1 MAKILLIANYKPSV
15 GGISGQVEILLKYF
29 NDNINQI
36 DLFNTKD
43 NIFKRILMPFVL
55 FIKGRKYNIFHIH
68 GCSFFGFFP
77 IVIGVIIGR
86 LLKKKIIIT
95 YHGGGLDEFI
105 NKYKTKVIYYLNKAD
120 IITVP
125 SKYLQNILNDNSIKS
140 KYLPN
145 IIRDDNV
152 YFKKRDILKPN
163 LIVTRT
169 LDEVYNIPLAIMTF
183 KDLKKVV
190 PDAKLKIVGDGKLKN
205 EIFELVKKENIDD
218 IEFVGRV
225 PNSKIGEIL
234 NTSDIFINPSNKD
247 NMPLSLFEALA
258 CGLAVISTNVGGIPD
273 YITDG
278 INGFLIELNNKE
290 QLINKILYI
299 LNNQDE
305 VQKIIYNGYQTFEQ
319 LTLNNLKSEYLKL
332 YEL

>member
-15 GGISGQVEILLKYF
+15 GGISGQIEILLKHF
-29 NDNINQI
+29 NDNKNQI

-105 NKYKTKVIYYLNKAD
+105 NKYKRKVIYNLNKAD

-332 YEL
+332 YKL

>member
-15 GGISGQVEILLKYF
+15 GGISGQIEISLEYF

-43 NIFKRILMPFVL
+43 NILKRILMPFVL
-55 FIKGRKYNIFHIH
+55 FIKGRKYDIFHIH

-77 IVIGVIIGR
+77 IVIGVMIGK

-95 YHGGGLDEFI
+95 YHGGELYEFI
-105 NKYKTKVIYYLNKAD
+105 NKYKTKVIYFLNKAD

-125 SKYLQNILNDNSIKS
+125 SKYLQNILNNNSIKS

-152 YFKKRDILKPN
+152 YFKKREKLKPI

-169 LDEVYNIPLAIMTF
+169 LDEVYNIPLSIMAF

-205 EIFELVKKENIDD
+205 EILELVKKENIDD
-218 IEFVGRV
+218 IEFIGRV

-234 NTSDIFINPSNKD
+234 NTADIFINTSNKD

-258 CGLAVISTNVGGIPD
+258 CGLPVISTNVGGIPD
-273 YITDG
+273 YFTDG
-278 INGFLIELNNKE
+278 INGFLIEPNNKE
-290 QLINKILYI
+290 QLTNKILYV

-305 VQKIIYNGYQTFEQ
+305 VQKIIDNGYQTFEK
-319 LTLNNLKSEYLKL
+319 LTLRNLKSEYLKL

>member
-15 GGISGQVEILLKYF
+15 GGISGQIEILLKHF
-29 NDNINQI
+29 NDNKNQI

-77 IVIGVIIGR
+77 IVIGVIIGS

-105 NKYKTKVIYYLNKAD
+105 NKYKTKVMYYLNKAD

-169 LDEVYNIPLAIMTF
+169 LDEVYNIPLVIMTF

-290 QLINKILYI
+290 QLMNKIFYI

-305 VQKIIYNGYQTFEQ
+305 VQKIISNGYQTFEQ
-319 LTLNNLKSEYLKL
+319 LTLNNLKNEYLKL

>member
-15 GGISGQVEILLKYF
+15 GGISGQIEISLEYF

-43 NIFKRILMPFVL
+43 NILKRILMPFVL
-55 FIKGRKYNIFHIH
+55 FIKGRKYDIFHIH

-77 IVIGVIIGR
+77 IVIGVMIGK

-95 YHGGGLDEFI
+95 YHGGELYEFI
-105 NKYKTKVIYYLNKAD
+105 NKYKTKVIYFLNKAD

-152 YFKKRDILKPN
+152 YFKKREKLKPI

-169 LDEVYNIPLAIMTF
+169 LDEVYNIPLSIMAF

-205 EIFELVKKENIDD
+205 EILELVKKENIDD
-218 IEFVGRV
+218 IEFIGRV

-234 NTSDIFINPSNKD
+234 NTADIFINTSNKD

-258 CGLAVISTNVGGIPD
+258 CGLPVISTNVGGIPD
-273 YITDG
+273 YFTDG
-278 INGFLIELNNKE
+278 INGFLIEPNNKE
-290 QLINKILYI
+290 QLTNKILYV
-299 LNNQDE
+299 LNNQAE
-305 VQKIIYNGYQTFEQ
+305 VQKIIDNGYQTFEK
-319 LTLNNLKSEYLKL
+319 LTLRNLKSEYLKL
-332 YEL
+332 YQL

>member
-15 GGISGQVEILLKYF
+15 GGISGQIEILLEYF

-105 NKYKTKVIYYLNKAD
+105 NKYKTIVIYFFNKAD

-163 LIVTRT
+163 LVVTRSF
-169 LDEVYNIPLAIMTF
+169 ERVYNISLV
-183 KDLKKVV
+183 LKAYKTI
-190 PDAKLKIVGDGKLKN
+190 KLKYPEASLRLIGDGSLKN
-205 EIFELVKKENIDD
+205 ELVSLSKKLNLKD
-218 IEFVGRV
+218 ITFVGRV
-225 PNSKIGEIL
+225 ENKHIGDEL
-234 NTSDIFINPSNKD
+234 NKSDIFINPSTKD
-247 NMPLSLFEALA
+247 SFAISMFEAFA
-258 CGLAVISTNVGGIPD
+258 CGLPVISTNVGAIPD
-273 YITDG
+273 FIKDNE
-278 INGFLIELNNKE
+278 NGFLIDSNSVE
-290 QLINKILYI
+290 QLINKIIYI

>member
-15 GGISGQVEILLKYF
+15 GGISGQIEILLEYF

-55 FIKGRKYNIFHIH
+55 FIKGRKYDIFHIH

-105 NKYKTKVIYYLNKAD
+105 NKYKTIVIYFFNKAD

-169 LDEVYNIPLAIMTF
+169 LDEVYNIPLVIMTF

-278 INGFLIELNNKE
+278 INGFLIEPNNKE
-290 QLINKILYI
+290 QLTNKILYV
-299 LNNQDE
+299 LNNQAE
-305 VQKIIYNGYQTFEQ
+305 VQKIIDNGYQTFEK
-319 LTLNNLKSEYLKL
+319 LTLRNLKSEYLKL
-332 YEL
+332 YQL

>member
-15 GGISGQVEILLKYF
+15 GGISGQIEILLKHF
-29 NDNINQI
+29 NDNKNQI

-77 IVIGVIIGR
+77 IVIGVIIGS

-105 NKYKTKVIYYLNKAD
+105 NKYKTKVMYYLNKAD

-169 LDEVYNIPLAIMTF
+169 LDEVYNIPLVIMTF

-278 INGFLIELNNKE
+278 INGFLIEPNNKE
-290 QLINKILYI
+290 QLTNKILYV
-299 LNNQDE
+299 LNNQAE
-305 VQKIIYNGYQTFEQ
+305 VQKIIDNGYQTFEK
-319 LTLNNLKSEYLKL
+319 LTLRNLKSEYLKL

>member
-15 GGISGQVEILLKYF
+15 GGISGQIEILLKHF
-29 NDNINQI
+29 NDNKNQI

-77 IVIGVIIGR
+77 IVIGVIIGS

-105 NKYKTKVIYYLNKAD
+105 NKYKTKVMYYLNKAD

-169 LDEVYNIPLAIMTF
+169 LDEVYNIPLVIMTF

-278 INGFLIELNNKE
+278 INGFLIEPNNKE
-290 QLINKILYI
+290 QLTNKILYV

-305 VQKIIYNGYQTFEQ
+305 VQKIIDNGYQTFEK
-319 LTLNNLKSEYLKL
+319 LTLRNLKSEYLKL

>member
-1 MAKILLIANYKPSV
+1 
-15 GGISGQVEILLKYF
+15 
-29 NDNINQI
+29 
-36 DLFNTKD
+36 
-43 NIFKRILMPFVL
+43 MPFVL
-55 FIKGRKYNIFHIH
+55 FIKGRKYDIFHIH

-77 IVIGVIIGR
+77 IVIGVMIGK

-95 YHGGGLDEFI
+95 YHGGELYEFI
-105 NKYKTKVIYYLNKAD
+105 NKYKTKVIYFLNKAD

-125 SKYLQNILNDNSIKS
+125 SKYLQNILNNNSIKS

-152 YFKKRDILKPN
+152 YFKKREKLKPI

-169 LDEVYNIPLAIMTF
+169 LDEVYNIPLSIMAF

-205 EIFELVKKENIDD
+205 EILELVKKENIDD
-218 IEFVGRV
+218 IEFIGRV

-234 NTSDIFINPSNKD
+234 NTADIFINTSNKD

-258 CGLAVISTNVGGIPD
+258 CGLPVISTKVGGIPD

-278 INGFLIELNNKE
+278 INGFLIEPNNKE
-290 QLINKILYI
+290 QLISKIIYI

-305 VQKIIYNGYQTFEQ
+305 VQKIIANGYDTFQ
-319 LTLNNLKSEYLKL
+319 KLTLRNLKSEYLKL

>member
-15 GGISGQVEILLKYF
+15 GGISGQIEISLEYF

-43 NIFKRILMPFVL
+43 NILKRILMPFVL
-55 FIKGRKYNIFHIH
+55 FIKGRKYDIFHIH

-77 IVIGVIIGR
+77 IVIGVIIGS

-105 NKYKTKVIYYLNKAD
+105 NKYKTKVMYYLNKAD

-169 LDEVYNIPLAIMTF
+169 LDEVYNIPLVIMTF

-278 INGFLIELNNKE
+278 INGFLIEPNNKE
-290 QLINKILYI
+290 QLTNKILYV
-299 LNNQDE
+299 LNNQAE
-305 VQKIIYNGYQTFEQ
+305 VQKIIDNGYQTFEK
-319 LTLNNLKSEYLKL
+319 LTLRNLKSEYLKL

>member
-15 GGISGQVEILLKYF
+15 GGISGQIEILLEYF

-95 YHGGGLDEFI
+95 YHGGGLEEFI

-169 LDEVYNIPLAIMTF
+169 LDEVYNIPLAIMAF
-183 KDLKKVV
+183 KDLKKVI
-190 PDAKLKIVGDGKLKN
+190 PDAKLTIVGDGKLKN
-205 EIFELVKKENIDD
+205 EIYELVKKENIDD

-234 NTSDIFINPSNKD
+234 NTADIFINPSNKD

-290 QLINKILYI
+290 QLMNKILYI
-299 LNNQDE
+299 LNNQEE

>member
-15 GGISGQVEILLKYF
+15 GGISGQIEISLEYF

-43 NIFKRILMPFVL
+43 NILKRILMPFVL
-55 FIKGRKYNIFHIH
+55 FIKGRKYDIFHIH

-77 IVIGVIIGR
+77 IVIGVMIGK

-332 YEL
+332 YKL

>member
-15 GGISGQVEILLKYF
+15 GGISGQIEISLEYF

-43 NIFKRILMPFVL
+43 NILKRILMPFVL
-55 FIKGRKYNIFHIH
+55 FIKGRKYDIFHIH

-77 IVIGVIIGR
+77 IVIGVMIGK

-95 YHGGGLDEFI
+95 YHGGELYEFI
-105 NKYKTKVIYYLNKAD
+105 NKYKTKVIYFLNKAD

-125 SKYLQNILNDNSIKS
+125 SKYLQNILNNNSIKS

-152 YFKKRDILKPN
+152 YFKKREKLKPI

-169 LDEVYNIPLAIMTF
+169 LDEVYNIPLSIMAF

-205 EIFELVKKENIDD
+205 EILELVKKENIDD
-218 IEFVGRV
+218 IEFIGRV

-234 NTSDIFINPSNKD
+234 NTADIFINPSNKD

-258 CGLAVISTNVGGIPD
+258 CGLPVISTNVGGIPD
-273 YITDG
+273 YIIDG
-278 INGFLIELNNKE
+278 INGFLIEPNNKE
-290 QLINKILYI
+290 QLTNKILYV

-305 VQKIIYNGYQTFEQ
+305 VQKIIDNGYQTFEK
-319 LTLNNLKSEYLKL
+319 LTLRNLKSEYLKL
-332 YEL
+332 YQL

>member
-15 GGISGQVEILLKYF
+15 GGISGQIEISLEYF

-43 NIFKRILMPFVL
+43 NILKRILMPFVL
-55 FIKGRKYNIFHIH
+55 FIKGRKYDIFHIH

-77 IVIGVIIGR
+77 IVIGVMIGK

-95 YHGGGLDEFI
+95 YHGGELYEFI
-105 NKYKTKVIYYLNKAD
+105 NKYKTKVIYFLNKAD

-125 SKYLQNILNDNSIKS
+125 SKYLQNILNNNSIKS

-152 YFKKRDILKPN
+152 YFKKREKLKPI

-169 LDEVYNIPLAIMTF
+169 LDEVYNIPLSIMAF

-205 EIFELVKKENIDD
+205 EILELVKKENIDD
-218 IEFVGRV
+218 IEFIGRV

-234 NTSDIFINPSNKD
+234 NTADIFINTSNKD

-258 CGLAVISTNVGGIPD
+258 CGLPVISTNVGGIPD
-273 YITDG
+273 YFTDG
-278 INGFLIELNNKE
+278 INGFLIEPNNKE
-290 QLINKILYI
+290 QLTNKILYV

-305 VQKIIYNGYQTFEQ
+305 VQKIIDNGYQTFEK
-319 LTLNNLKSEYLKL
+319 LTLRNLKNEYLKL

>member
-15 GGISGQVEILLKYF
+15 GGISGQIEILLEYF
-29 NDNINQI
+29 NDDINQV

-43 NIFKRILMPFVL
+43 NILKRILMPFVL
-55 FIKGRKYNIFHIH
+55 FNKGRKYDIFHIH

-77 IVIGVIIGR
+77 IVIGVMIGK

-95 YHGGGLDEFI
+95 YHGGGLYEFI
-105 NKYKTKVIYYLNKAD
+105 NKYKTKVIYFLNKANT
-120 IITVP
+120 ITVP
-125 SKYLQNILNDNSIKS
+125 SKYLQDILNNNSIKS

-145 IIRDDNV
+145 IIRDNNV
-152 YFKKRDILKPN
+152 YLKKRENLKPI

-169 LDEVYNIPLAIMTF
+169 LDEVYNIPLSIMAF

-205 EIFELVKKENIDD
+205 EILELVKKENIDD
-218 IEFVGRV
+218 IEFIGRV

-234 NTSDIFINPSNKD
+234 NTADIFINPSNKD

-258 CGLAVISTNVGGIPD
+258 CGLPVISTNVGGIPD
-273 YITDG
+273 YIIDG

-290 QLINKILYI
+290 QLMNKILYI

-319 LTLNNLKSEYLKL
+319 LTLNNLKNEYLKL

>member
-1 MAKILLIANYKPSV
+1 M
-15 GGISGQVEILLKYF
+15 
-29 NDNINQI
+29 
-36 DLFNTKD
+36 
-43 NIFKRILMPFVL
+43 
-55 FIKGRKYNIFHIH
+55 
-68 GCSFFGFFP
+68 
-77 IVIGVIIGR
+77 IGVMIGK

-95 YHGGGLDEFI
+95 YHGGELYEFI
-105 NKYKTKVIYYLNKAD
+105 NKYKTKVIYFLNKAD

-125 SKYLQNILNDNSIKS
+125 SKYLQNILNNNSIKS

-152 YFKKRDILKPN
+152 YFKKREKLKPI

-169 LDEVYNIPLAIMTF
+169 LDEVYNIPLSIMAF

-205 EIFELVKKENIDD
+205 EILELVKKENIDD
-218 IEFVGRV
+218 IEFIGRV

-234 NTSDIFINPSNKD
+234 NTADIFINTSNKD

-258 CGLAVISTNVGGIPD
+258 CGLPVISTNVGGIPD
-273 YITDG
+273 YFTDG
-278 INGFLIELNNKE
+278 INGFLIEPNNKE
-290 QLINKILYI
+290 QLTNKILYV

-305 VQKIIYNGYQTFEQ
+305 VQKIIDNGYQTFEK
-319 LTLNNLKSEYLKL
+319 LTLRNLKSEYLKL
-332 YEL
+332 YQL

>member
-332 YEL
+332 YKL

>member
-15 GGISGQVEILLKYF
+15 GGISGQIEISLEYF

-43 NIFKRILMPFVL
+43 NILKRILMPFVL
-55 FIKGRKYNIFHIH
+55 FIKGRKYDIFHIH

-77 IVIGVIIGR
+77 IVIGVMIGK

-95 YHGGGLDEFI
+95 YHGGELYEFI
-105 NKYKTKVIYYLNKAD
+105 NKYKTKVIYFLNKAD

-125 SKYLQNILNDNSIKS
+125 SKYLQNILNNNSIKS

-152 YFKKRDILKPN
+152 YFKKREKLKPI

-169 LDEVYNIPLAIMTF
+169 LDEVYNIPLSIMAF

-205 EIFELVKKENIDD
+205 EILELVKKENIDD
-218 IEFVGRV
+218 IEFIGRV

-234 NTSDIFINPSNKD
+234 NTADIFINTSNKD

-258 CGLAVISTNVGGIPD
+258 CGLPVISTNVGGIPD
-273 YITDG
+273 YIIDG
-278 INGFLIELNNKE
+278 INGFLIEPNNKE
-290 QLINKILYI
+290 QLTNKILYV

-305 VQKIIYNGYQTFEQ
+305 VQKIIDNGYQTFEK
-319 LTLNNLKSEYLKL
+319 LTLRNLKSEYLKL
-332 YEL
+332 YQL

>member
-15 GGISGQVEILLKYF
+15 GGISGQIEISLEYF

-43 NIFKRILMPFVL
+43 NILKRILMPFVL
-55 FIKGRKYNIFHIH
+55 FIKGRKYDIFHIH

-77 IVIGVIIGR
+77 IVIGVMIGK

-95 YHGGGLDEFI
+95 YHGGELYEFI
-105 NKYKTKVIYYLNKAD
+105 NKYKTKVIYFLNKAD

-125 SKYLQNILNDNSIKS
+125 SKYLQNILNNNSIKS

-152 YFKKRDILKPN
+152 YFKKREKLKPI

-169 LDEVYNIPLAIMTF
+169 LDEVYNIPLSIMAF

-205 EIFELVKKENIDD
+205 EILELVKKENIDD
-218 IEFVGRV
+218 IEFIGRV

-234 NTSDIFINPSNKD
+234 NTADIFINPSNKD

-258 CGLAVISTNVGGIPD
+258 CGLPVISTNVGGIPD
-273 YITDG
+273 YIIDG
-278 INGFLIELNNKE
+278 INGFLIEPNNKE
-290 QLINKILYI
+290 QLTNKILYV
-299 LNNQDE
+299 LNNQAE
-305 VQKIIYNGYQTFEQ
+305 VQKIIDNGYQTFEK
-319 LTLNNLKSEYLKL
+319 LTLRNLKSEYLKL

>member
-15 GGISGQVEILLKYF
+15 GGISGQIEILLKHF
-29 NDNINQI
+29 NDNKNQI

-77 IVIGVIIGR
+77 IVIGVIIGS

-105 NKYKTKVIYYLNKAD
+105 NKNKTKVMYYLNKAD

-169 LDEVYNIPLAIMTF
+169 LDEVYNIPLVIMTF

-278 INGFLIELNNKE
+278 INGFLIEPNNKE
-290 QLINKILYI
+290 QLTNKILYV
-299 LNNQDE
+299 LNNQAE
-305 VQKIIYNGYQTFEQ
+305 VQKIIDNGYQTFEK
-319 LTLNNLKSEYLKL
+319 LTLRNLKSEYLKL

>member
-278 INGFLIELNNKE
+278 INGFLIEPNNKE
-290 QLINKILYI
+290 QLTNKILYV
-299 LNNQDE
+299 LNNQAE
-305 VQKIIYNGYQTFEQ
+305 VQKIIDNGYQTFEK
-319 LTLNNLKSEYLKL
+319 LTLRNLKSEYLKL

>member
-15 GGISGQVEILLKYF
+15 GGISGQIEISLEYF

-43 NIFKRILMPFVL
+43 NILKRILMPFVL
-55 FIKGRKYNIFHIH
+55 FIKGRKYDIFHIH

-77 IVIGVIIGR
+77 IVIGVMIGK

-95 YHGGGLDEFI
+95 YHGGELYEFI
-105 NKYKTKVIYYLNKAD
+105 NKYKTKVIYFLNKAD

-125 SKYLQNILNDNSIKS
+125 SKYLQNILNNNSIKS

-152 YFKKRDILKPN
+152 YFKKREKLKPI

-169 LDEVYNIPLAIMTF
+169 LDEVYNIPLAIMAF
-183 KDLKKVV
+183 KDLKKVI
-190 PDAKLKIVGDGKLKN
+190 PDAKLTIVGDGKLKN
-205 EIFELVKKENIDD
+205 EIYELVKKENIDD

-234 NTSDIFINPSNKD
+234 NTADIFINPSNKD

-290 QLINKILYI
+290 QLMNKILYI
-299 LNNQDE
+299 LNNQEE

>member
-15 GGISGQVEILLKYF
+15 GGISGQIEILLKHF
-29 NDNINQI
+29 NDNKNQI

-55 FIKGRKYNIFHIH
+55 FIKGRKYDIFHIH

-77 IVIGVIIGR
+77 IVIGVIIGS

-105 NKYKTKVIYYLNKAD
+105 NKYKTKVMYYLNKAD

-169 LDEVYNIPLAIMTF
+169 LDEVYNIPLVIMTF

-278 INGFLIELNNKE
+278 INGFLIEPNNKE
-290 QLINKILYI
+290 QLTNKILYV
-299 LNNQDE
+299 LNNQAE
-305 VQKIIYNGYQTFEQ
+305 VQKIIDNGYQTFEK
-319 LTLNNLKSEYLKL
+319 LTLRNLKSEYLKL

>member
-15 GGISGQVEILLKYF
+15 GGISGQIEISLEYF

-43 NIFKRILMPFVL
+43 NILKRILMPFVL
-55 FIKGRKYNIFHIH
+55 FIKGRKYDIFHIH

-77 IVIGVIIGR
+77 IVIGVMIGK

-95 YHGGGLDEFI
+95 YHGGELYEFI
-105 NKYKTKVIYYLNKAD
+105 NKYKTKVIYFLNKAD

-125 SKYLQNILNDNSIKS
+125 SKYLQNILNNNSIKS

-152 YFKKRDILKPN
+152 YFKKREKLKPI

-169 LDEVYNIPLAIMTF
+169 LDEVYNIPLSIMAF

-205 EIFELVKKENIDD
+205 EILELVKKENIDD
-218 IEFVGRV
+218 IEFIGRV

-234 NTSDIFINPSNKD
+234 NTADIFINPSNKD

-258 CGLAVISTNVGGIPD
+258 CGLPVISTNVGGIPD
-273 YITDG
+273 YFTDG
-278 INGFLIELNNKE
+278 INGFLIEPNNKE
-290 QLINKILYI
+290 QLTNKILYV
-299 LNNQDE
+299 LNNQAE
-305 VQKIIYNGYQTFEQ
+305 VQKIIDNGYQTFEK
-319 LTLNNLKSEYLKL
+319 LTLRNLKSEYLKL
-332 YEL
+332 YQL

>member
-15 GGISGQVEILLKYF
+15 GGISGQIEILLKHF
-29 NDNINQI
+29 NDNKNQI

-95 YHGGGLDEFI
+95 YHGGGLEEFI

-169 LDEVYNIPLAIMTF
+169 LDEVYNIPLAIMAF
-183 KDLKKVV
+183 KDLKKVI
-190 PDAKLKIVGDGKLKN
+190 PDAKLTIVGDGKLKN
-205 EIFELVKKENIDD
+205 EIYELVKKENIDD

-234 NTSDIFINPSNKD
+234 NTADIFINPSNKD

-290 QLINKILYI
+290 QLMNKILYI
-299 LNNQDE
+299 LNNQEE

>member
-1 MAKILLIANYKPSV
+1 
-15 GGISGQVEILLKYF
+15 
-29 NDNINQI
+29 
-36 DLFNTKD
+36 
-43 NIFKRILMPFVL
+43 MPFVL
-55 FIKGRKYNIFHIH
+55 FIKGRKYDIFHIH

-77 IVIGVIIGR
+77 IVIGVMIGK

-95 YHGGGLDEFI
+95 YHGGELYEFI
-105 NKYKTKVIYYLNKAD
+105 NKYKTKVIYFLNKAD

-125 SKYLQNILNDNSIKS
+125 SKYLQNILNNNSIKS

-152 YFKKRDILKPN
+152 YFKKREKLKPI

-169 LDEVYNIPLAIMTF
+169 LDEVYNIPLSIMAF

-205 EIFELVKKENIDD
+205 EILELVKKENIDD
-218 IEFVGRV
+218 IEFIGRV

-234 NTSDIFINPSNKD
+234 NTADIFINTSNKD

-258 CGLAVISTNVGGIPD
+258 CGLPVISTNVGGIPD
-273 YITDG
+273 YFTDG
-278 INGFLIELNNKE
+278 INGFLIEPNNKE
-290 QLINKILYI
+290 QLTNKILYV

-305 VQKIIYNGYQTFEQ
+305 VQKIIDNGYQTFEK
-319 LTLNNLKSEYLKL
+319 LTLRNLKSEYLKL

>member
-15 GGISGQVEILLKYF
+15 GGISGQIEILLEYF

-95 YHGGGLDEFI
+95 YHGGGLEEFI
-105 NKYKTKVIYYLNKAD
+105 NKYKTKVMYYLNKAD

-169 LDEVYNIPLAIMTF
+169 LDEVYNIPLVIMTF

-290 QLINKILYI
+290 QLMNKIFYI

-305 VQKIIYNGYQTFEQ
+305 VQKIISNGYQTFEQ
-319 LTLNNLKSEYLKL
+319 LTLNNLKNEYLKL

>member
-1 MAKILLIANYKPSV
+1 MTKILLISNYRPSV
-15 GGISGQVEILLKYF
+15 GGISGQIEISLEYF
-29 NDNINQI
+29 NDDINQV

-43 NIFKRILMPFVL
+43 NILKRILMPFVL
-55 FIKGRKYNIFHIH
+55 FNKGRKYDIFHIH

-77 IVIGVIIGR
+77 ILIGVMIGK

-95 YHGGGLDEFI
+95 YHGGGLYEFI
-105 NKYKTKVIYYLNKAD
+105 NKYKTKVIYFLNKAD

-125 SKYLQNILNDNSIKS
+125 SKYLQNILNNNSIKS

-152 YFKKRDILKPN
+152 YFKKRENLKPI

-169 LDEVYNIPLAIMTF
+169 LDEVYNIPLSIMAF

-205 EIFELVKKENIDD
+205 EILELVKKENIDD

-234 NTSDIFINPSNKD
+234 NTADIFINSSNKD

-258 CGLAVISTNVGGIPD
+258 CGLPVISTNVGGIPD
-273 YITDG
+273 YITDE
-278 INGFLIELNNKE
+278 INGFLIEPNNKE
-290 QLINKILYI
+290 QLTNKILYV
-299 LNNQDE
+299 LNNQAE
-305 VQKIIYNGYQTFEQ
+305 VQKIIDNGYQTFEK
-319 LTLNNLKSEYLKL
+319 LTLRNLKSEYLKL

>member
-15 GGISGQVEILLKYF
+15 GGISGQIEILLKHF
-29 NDNINQI
+29 NDNKNQI

-55 FIKGRKYNIFHIH
+55 FIKGRKYDIFHIH

-77 IVIGVIIGR
+77 IVIGVIIGS

-95 YHGGGLDEFI
+95 YHGGELYEFI
-105 NKYKTKVIYYLNKAD
+105 NKYKTKVMYYLNKAD

-169 LDEVYNIPLAIMTF
+169 LDEVYNIPLVIMTF

-278 INGFLIELNNKE
+278 INGFLIEPNNKE
-290 QLINKILYI
+290 QLTNKILYV
-299 LNNQDE
+299 LNNQAE
-305 VQKIIYNGYQTFEQ
+305 VQKIIDNGYQTFEK
-319 LTLNNLKSEYLKL
+319 LTLRNLKSEYLKL

>member
-15 GGISGQVEILLKYF
+15 GGISGQIEILLEYF
-29 NDNINQI
+29 NDDINQV

-55 FIKGRKYNIFHIH
+55 FIKGRKYDIFHIH

-77 IVIGVIIGR
+77 IVIGVMIGK

-95 YHGGGLDEFI
+95 YHGGGLYEFI
-105 NKYKTKVIYYLNKAD
+105 NKYKTKVIYFLNKAD

-125 SKYLQNILNDNSIKS
+125 SKYLQNILNNNSIKS

-152 YFKKRDILKPN
+152 YFKKRENLKPI

-169 LDEVYNIPLAIMTF
+169 LDEVYNIPLSIMAF

-205 EIFELVKKENIDD
+205 EILELVKKENIDD
-218 IEFVGRV
+218 IEFIGRV

-234 NTSDIFINPSNKD
+234 NTADIFINPSNKD

-258 CGLAVISTNVGGIPD
+258 CGLPVISTNVGGIPD
-273 YITDG
+273 YITDE
-278 INGFLIELNNKE
+278 INGFLIEPNNKE
-290 QLINKILYI
+290 QLTNKILYV
-299 LNNQDE
+299 LNNQAE
-305 VQKIIYNGYQTFEQ
+305 VQKIIDNGYQTFEK
-319 LTLNNLKSEYLKL
+319 LTLRNLKSEYLKL

>member
-15 GGISGQVEILLKYF
+15 GGISGQIEILLKHF
-29 NDNINQI
+29 NDNKNQI

-55 FIKGRKYNIFHIH
+55 FIKGRKYDIFHIH

-77 IVIGVIIGR
+77 IVIGVIIGS

-105 NKYKTKVIYYLNKAD
+105 NKYKTKVMYYLNKAD

-169 LDEVYNIPLAIMTF
+169 LDEVYNIPLVIMTF

-247 NMPLSLFEALA
+247 NMSLSLFEALA

-278 INGFLIELNNKE
+278 INGFLIEPNNKE
-290 QLINKILYI
+290 QLTNKILYV
-299 LNNQDE
+299 LNNQAE
-305 VQKIIYNGYQTFEQ
+305 VQKIIDNGYQTFEK
-319 LTLNNLKSEYLKL
+319 LTLRNLKSEYLKL

>member
-1 MAKILLIANYKPSV
+1 
-15 GGISGQVEILLKYF
+15 
-29 NDNINQI
+29 
-36 DLFNTKD
+36 
-43 NIFKRILMPFVL
+43 MPFVL

-105 NKYKTKVIYYLNKAD
+105 NKYKTKVIYFLNKAD

-125 SKYLQNILNDNSIKS
+125 SKYLQNILNNNSIKS

-152 YFKKRDILKPN
+152 YFKKREKLKPI

-169 LDEVYNIPLAIMTF
+169 LDEVYNIPLSIMAF

-205 EIFELVKKENIDD
+205 EILELVKKENIDD
-218 IEFVGRV
+218 IEFIGRV

-234 NTSDIFINPSNKD
+234 NTADIFINTSNKD

-258 CGLAVISTNVGGIPD
+258 CGLPVISTNVGGIPD
-273 YITDG
+273 YFTDG
-278 INGFLIELNNKE
+278 INGFLIEPNNKE
-290 QLINKILYI
+290 QLTNKILYV

-305 VQKIIYNGYQTFEQ
+305 VQKIIDNGYQTFEK
-319 LTLNNLKSEYLKL
+319 LTLRNLKSEYLKL

>member
-15 GGISGQVEILLKYF
+15 GGISGQIEISLEYF

-43 NIFKRILMPFVL
+43 NILKRILMPFVL
-55 FIKGRKYNIFHIH
+55 FIKGRKYDIFHIH

-77 IVIGVIIGR
+77 IVIGVMIGK

-95 YHGGGLDEFI
+95 YHGGELYEFI
-105 NKYKTKVIYYLNKAD
+105 NKYKTKVIYFLNKAD

-125 SKYLQNILNDNSIKS
+125 SKYLQNILNNNSIKS

-152 YFKKRDILKPN
+152 YFKKREKLKPI

-169 LDEVYNIPLAIMTF
+169 LDEVYNIPLSIMAF

-205 EIFELVKKENIDD
+205 EILELVKKENIDD
-218 IEFVGRV
+218 IEFIGRV

-234 NTSDIFINPSNKD
+234 NTADIFINTSNKD

-258 CGLAVISTNVGGIPD
+258 CGLPVISTNVGGIPD
-273 YITDG
+273 YFTDG
-278 INGFLIELNNKE
+278 INGFLIEPNNKE
-290 QLINKILYI
+290 QLTNKILYV

-305 VQKIIYNGYQTFEQ
+305 VQKIIDNGYQTFEK
-319 LTLNNLKSEYLKL
+319 LTLRNLKSEYLKL
-332 YEL
+332 YQL

>member
-15 GGISGQVEILLKYF
+15 GGISGQIEISLEYF

-43 NIFKRILMPFVL
+43 NILKRILMPFVL
-55 FIKGRKYNIFHIH
+55 FIKGRKYDIFHIH

-77 IVIGVIIGR
+77 IVIGVMIGK

-290 QLINKILYI
+290 QLMNKILYI
-299 LNNQDE
+299 LNKQDE

-319 LTLNNLKSEYLKL
+319 LTLNNLKNEYLKL